1 MEFTG
6 RITGRKPHESGAE
19 MKQKIT
25 LSVPKNIKNAVK
37 DESFRVFYNETGEE
51 IEVFLYGIVG
61 DEWTESDA
69 GSIAK
74 ILSANRKKPVTMRIN
89 SFGGLAYDGLAI
101 HNAIA
106 DHAGPTTAVIESVAA
121 SAASL
126 AAIGA
131 DTVKMYA
138 NATYQIHEGIGFAY
152 GHIAEIKE
160 TLDWLEHFNDAAA
173 KTYAAKTGK
182 SVAAMKTALL
192 GANGD
197 GTKYNADEALKMG
210 FIDEI
215 VTAGSGNKSA
225 AKNDTAKMQSMLNY
239 RIAQSGLTNRRS

>member
-1 MEFTG
+1 
-6 RITGRKPHESGAE
+6 
-19 MKQKIT
+19 MKHKIT
-25 LSVPKNIKNAVK
+25 LSLPKRIENAVK
-37 DESFRVFYNETGEE
+37 DENFRVFYADSGEDLE
-51 IEVFLYGIVG
+51 IFLYGVVG
-61 DEWTESDA
+61 DEYTESDA
-69 GSIAK
+69 GSIAR
-74 ILSANRKKPVTMRIN
+74 ILARDRKRPATMRIN

-106 DHAGPTTAVIESVAA
+106 DHAGPTTAIIESVAA

-152 GHIAEIKE
+152 GHIAEIRE
-160 TLDWLEHFNDAAA
+160 TLDWLENFNAAA
-173 KTYAAKTGK
+173 AETYAAKTGK
-182 SVAAMKTALL
+182 SVKEMQKALL

-197 GTKYNADEALKMG
+197 GTKYNAQQALDMG

-215 VTAGSGNKSA
+215 VTAGGSKKSA
-225 AKNDTAKMQSMLNY
+225 AKNDTKQMQAMLNY
-239 RIAQSGLTNRRS
+239 RIAHSALTNRR

>member
-1 MEFTG
+1 M
-6 RITGRKPHESGAE
+6 R
-19 MKQKIT
+19 QKIT
-25 LSVPKNIKNAVK
+25 LSLPKSIENAVK
-37 DESFRVFYNETGEE
+37 DENFRVFYNESADE
-51 IEVFLYGIVG
+51 IELFLYGIVG
-61 DEWTESDA
+61 DEYTESDA
-69 GSIAK
+69 VSIAK
-74 ILSANRKKPVTMRIN
+74 VLALNRDKPVTMRIN

-106 DHAGPTTAVIESVAA
+106 DHKGQTTAIIESVAA

-131 DTVKMYA
+131 DRVKMYA

-152 GHIAEIKE
+152 GHIAEIRE

-197 GTKYNADEALKMG
+197 GTKYNATQALEMG

-215 VTAGSGNKSA
+215 VSAGSGKKTA
-225 AKNDTAKMQSMLNY
+225 DKNDTKQLQAMLNY
-239 RIAQSGLTNRRS
+239 RISKSALTNRR

>member
-1 MEFTG
+1 
-6 RITGRKPHESGAE
+6 

-25 LSVPKNIKNAVK
+25 LSLPKSIENAVK
-37 DESFRVFYNETGEE
+37 DENFRVFYNESGEE
-51 IEVFLYGIVG
+51 LEIFLYGIVG
-61 DEWTESDA
+61 DEYTESDA
-69 GSIAK
+69 GSISRILAK
-74 ILSANRKKPVTMRIN
+74 DRKRPATMRIN

-101 HNAIA
+101 FNAFA
-106 DHAGPTTAVIESVAA
+106 DHQGPTTAIIESVAA

-131 DTVKMYA
+131 DKVKMYS

-152 GHIAEIKE
+152 GHIAEIRE
-160 TLDWLEHFNDAAA
+160 TIDWLEHFNEAAA
-173 KTYAAKTGK
+173 KTYATKTGK

-197 GTKYNADEALKMG
+197 GTKYNADDALSMG

-215 VTAGSGNKSA
+215 VTAGSGKKSA
-225 AKNDTAKMQSMLNY
+225 AKNDTTKLQSMLNY
-239 RIAQSGLTNRRS
+239 RIAKSGLTNRR

>member
-1 MEFTG
+1 M
-6 RITGRKPHESGAE
+6 RS
-19 MKQKIT
+19 KIT
-25 LSVPKNIKNAVK
+25 LSLPKSIENAVK
-37 DESFRVFYNETGEE
+37 DENFRVFYNDSAEE
-51 IEVFLYGIVG
+51 LELFLYGVVG
-61 DEWTESDA
+61 DEYTESDA

-74 ILSANRKKPVTMRIN
+74 VLSSNRNKPVTMRIN

-106 DHAGPTTAVIESVAA
+106 DHKGPTTAIIESVAA

-131 DTVKMYA
+131 DSVKMYS
-138 NATYQIHEGIGFAY
+138 NATYHIHEGIGFAY

-160 TLDWLEHFNDAAA
+160 TIDWLENFNEAAV

-182 SVAAMKTALL
+182 TEKVMAAALL

-197 GTKYNADEALKMG
+197 GTKYNAQQALEMG
-210 FIDEI
+210 FIDDI
-215 VTAGSGNKSA
+215 VEAGSSKKPKQ
-225 AKNDTAKMQSMLNY
+225 KNDTAKLQSMLNY
-239 RIAQSGLTNRRS
+239 RIAKSELIKRR

>member
-1 MEFTG
+1 M
-6 RITGRKPHESGAE
+6 R
-19 MKQKIT
+19 QKIT
-25 LSVPKNIKNAVK
+25 LSLPKSIENAVK
-37 DESFRVFYNETGEE
+37 DENFRVFYNESAEE
-51 IEVFLYGIVG
+51 IELFLYGIVG
-61 DEWTESDA
+61 DEYTESDA

-74 ILSANRKKPVTMRIN
+74 VLALNRDKPVTMRIN

-106 DHAGPTTAVIESVAA
+106 DHKGQTTAIIESVAA
-121 SAASL
+121 SAASI

-131 DTVKMYA
+131 DRVKMYA

-152 GHIAEIKE
+152 GHIAEIRE

-182 SVAAMKTALL
+182 SVEAMKTALL

-197 GTKYNADEALKMG
+197 GTKYNAQQALEIG

-215 VTAGSGNKSA
+215 VTAGSGKKTA
-225 AKNDTAKMQSMLNY
+225 AKNDTKQLQSMLNY
-239 RIAQSGLTNRRS
+239 RISKSRLTRHG

>member
-1 MEFTG
+1 
-6 RITGRKPHESGAE
+6 

-25 LSVPKNIKNAVK
+25 LSLPKGIENAVK
-37 DESFRVFYNETGEE
+37 DESFRVFYNESSDEVE
-51 IEVFLYGIVG
+51 IFLYGVVG
-61 DEWTESDA
+61 DEYTESDA

-74 ILSANRKKPVTMRIN
+74 IMARNRNKPVTMRIN

-101 HNAIA
+101 FNAIA
-106 DHAGPTTAVIESVAA
+106 DHSGPTTAIIESVAA

-131 DTVKMYA
+131 DKVKMYS

-152 GHIAEIKE
+152 GHIAEIRE

-182 SVAAMKTALL
+182 SVEAMKAALL

-197 GTKYNADEALKMG
+197 GTKYNADDALSMG

-215 VTAGSGNKSA
+215 VTAGGGKKSA
-225 AKNDTAKMQSMLNY
+225 AKNDSAKLQSMLNY
-239 RIAQSGLTNRRS
+239 RIAKSGLTIRQS

>member
-1 MEFTG
+1 M
-6 RITGRKPHESGAE
+6 R
-19 MKQKIT
+19 QKII
-25 LSVPKNIKNAVK
+25 LPLPKSIENAVK
-37 DESFRVFYNETGEE
+37 DENFRVFYNESADE
-51 IEVFLYGIVG
+51 IELFLYGIVG
-61 DEWTESDA
+61 DEYTESDA

-74 ILSANRKKPVTMRIN
+74 VLALNRDKPVTMRIN

-106 DHAGPTTAVIESVAA
+106 DHKGQTTAIIESVAA

-131 DTVKMYA
+131 DRVKMYA

-152 GHIAEIKE
+152 GHIAEIRE
-160 TLDWLEHFNDAAA
+160 TLDWLETFNAAA
-173 KTYAAKTGK
+173 VTTYAAKTGK
-182 SVAAMKTALL
+182 SEKEMAKALL

-197 GTKYNADEALKMG
+197 GTKYNATQALEMG

-215 VTAGSGNKSA
+215 VTAGSGKKTA
-225 AKNDTAKMQSMLNY
+225 AKNDTKKLQSMLNY
-239 RIAQSGLTNRRS
+239 RISKSALTNRR